1 MRSRWAEAVE
11 AYRRGVGDYRIGE
24 GTFEAAGVMLL
35 AGDEAAYRQFCG
47 MMAAQIGQQADPTAL
62 HCLARAVTFGP
73 SGIAPERAIAWA
85 ERAVAHEENAS
96 YLHALAMAHYRAG
109 NFAETVRFCE
119 KSSGHR
125 WTGQLLNRLLS
136 AMAHHQLGKSP
147 VTRLLLRVAERMALD
162 WMPLEA
168 GGLARCEGPADW
180 LEFQILRREA
190 AELLGGDCP
199 SEKPGRRAASDDEL
213 APGNPPCEK

>member
-1 MRSRWAEAVE
+1 MTASAMKPL
-11 AYRRGVGDYRIGE
+11 RRALCCLPATRRP
-24 GTFEAAGVMLL
+24 TTTLAA
-35 AGDEAAYRQFCG
+35 
-47 MMAAQIGQQADPTAL
+47 MAACKSVSRPTQPHL
-62 HCLARAVTFGP
+62 HCLARTVTVGP
-73 SGIAPERAIAWA
+73 SGIAPEQAVAWA
-85 ERAVAHEENAS
+85 ERAVADQENAWH
-96 YLHALAMAHYRAG
+96 LHALAMAHYRAG
-109 NFAETVRFCE
+109 NFAETVRVCE

-136 AMAHHQLGKSP
+136 AMAHHQLGKSALA
-147 VTRLLLRVAERMALD
+147 RLLLRGAELMARD

-168 GGLARCEGPADW
+168 GGPARCEGPADW

-199 SEKPGRRAASDDEL
+199 SEKPGRKAPSDDEL